1 MLPIIHPGTLET
13 LLKKKNKTNVAPNI
27 AWAGFLD
34 DDHSSCVL
42 AVIGRRDLE
51 HGLRFC
57 KWRLTVEEKFWR
69 AVRSTV
75 RIDQVC
81 FVLTIMHLITQNDI
95 RVNDWLNGGAMA
107 SCIVPI

>member
-1 MLPIIHPGTLET
+1 M
-13 LLKKKNKTNVAPNI
+13 
-27 AWAGFLD
+27 FLD

-42 AVIGRRDLE
+42 VVIGRRELE

-107 SCIVPI
+107 SCIVYLFDKQMVERFVDFIIHLGKSITSLT